1 MEQYTTPAPTRWAKY
16 ITLGCKLN
24 FAETSSLADKLAAFG
39 IQRAPNTRGA
49 DLCLINTCTVTETSN
64 HKCRQA
70 IHRARRENP
79 QALLVVMGCYAQLA
93 APQIAAMEGVDL
105 VISMED
111 KARAPKLIL
120 AAMNERQDSVG
131 TQQAADSVST
141 LTIPA
146 LHHYSTVARKDI
158 RTFVPSCSRG
168 ERTRFFLKVQDGC
181 DNFCTYCAIPF
192 ARGRSRNGTIAS
204 MVEQARS
211 VAAQGGKEIV
221 ITGVNIGDFG
231 RTTHETFFSL
241 IQALDNVDGIHRYRI
256 SSIEPDLLSD
266 EIIDFCARSRH
277 FMPHFHIPLQSGS
290 DTVLRLMH
298 RRYDTAL
305 FRSRIDYIK
314 KVMPNAFIGV
324 DIIVGMRGET
334 EALFAE
340 SRRFAES
347 LDVSQFHV
355 FSYSERP
362 GTVALKIPYIVSDQE
377 RHRRSKSLIA
387 MSEQKR
393 TNFYKSQIGQ
403 VRPVL
408 TEHTPTGWAARGF
421 TDNYVRVDVP
431 LEYGPKPINTVI
443 PCRLEALTPD
453 GMALIGIPINS

>member
-1 MEQYTTPAPTRWAKY
+1 MEHCINSSPTLRAKY

-24 FAETSSLADKLAAFG
+24 FAETSSLADKLYSLG
-39 IQRAPNTRGA
+39 IERAGNEQKA
-49 DLCLINTCTVTETSN
+49 DLCVINTCTVTETSN

-79 QALLVVMGCYAQLA
+79 EALMVVMGCYAQLA

-111 KARAPKLIL
+111 KARAPQLIL
-120 AAMNERQDSVG
+120 SALDERRKSMERDEKSADAA
-131 TQQAADSVST
+131 T
-141 LTIPA
+141 PA
-146 LHHYSTVARKDI
+146 LHHYSTVLRKGI

-181 DNFCTYCAIPF
+181 DCFCTYCAIPF
-192 ARGRSRNGTIAS
+192 ARGRSRNGSIAS
-204 MVEQARS
+204 MVEQAKG
-211 VAAQGGKEIV
+211 VVEQGGKEIV

-241 IQALDNVDGIHRYRI
+241 IQALDEVDGIERYRI
-256 SSIEPDLLSD
+256 SSIEPDLLTD
-266 EIIDFCARSRH
+266 EIIDFCAHSRH
-277 FMPHFHIPLQSGS
+277 FMPHFHIPLQNGS
-290 DTVLRLMH
+290 DTVLQLMH

-314 KVMPNAFIGV
+314 KVMPDAFIGV

-334 EALFAE
+334 DELFRE
-340 SRRFAES
+340 SFSFAES
-347 LDVSQFHV
+347 LEVAQYHV

-362 GTVALKIPYIVSDQE
+362 DTAALRIPYVVGE
-377 RHRRSKSLIA
+377 HEKHRRSKELIA
-387 MSEQKR
+387 LSERKR
-393 TNFYKSQIGQ
+393 IGFYQTMIGQ

-408 TEHTPTGWAARGF
+408 TEHTPAGWAARGF
-421 TDNYVRVDVP
+421 SDNYVRVDVP
-431 LEYGPKPINTVI
+431 KEYGPLPVNSVV
-443 PCRLEALTPD
+443 PCRLEALVPD
-453 GMALIGIPINS
+453 GTALIGVPVGNPQ

>member
-1 MEQYTTPAPTRWAKY
+1 MEHCINSSPTLRAKY

-24 FAETSSLADKLAAFG
+24 FAETSSLADKLYSLG
-39 IQRAPNTRGA
+39 IERAGNEQKA
-49 DLCLINTCTVTETSN
+49 DLCVINTCTVTETSN

-79 QALLVVMGCYAQLA
+79 EALMVVMGCYAQLA

-111 KARAPKLIL
+111 KARAPQLIL
-120 AAMNERQDSVG
+120 SALDERRKSMERDEKSADAA
-131 TQQAADSVST
+131 T
-141 LTIPA
+141 PA
-146 LHHYSTVARKDI
+146 LHHYSTVLRKDI

-181 DNFCTYCAIPF
+181 DCFCTYCAIPF
-192 ARGRSRNGTIAS
+192 ARGRSRNGSIAS
-204 MVEQARS
+204 MVEQAKG
-211 VAAQGGKEIV
+211 VVEQGGKEIV

-241 IQALDNVDGIHRYRI
+241 IQALDEVDGIERYRI
-256 SSIEPDLLSD
+256 SSIEPDLLTD
-266 EIIDFCARSRH
+266 EIIDFCAHSRH
-277 FMPHFHIPLQSGS
+277 FMPHFHIPLQNGS
-290 DTVLRLMH
+290 DTVLQLMH

-314 KVMPNAFIGV
+314 KVMPDAFIGV

-334 EALFAE
+334 DELFRE
-340 SRRFAES
+340 SFSFAES
-347 LDVSQFHV
+347 LEVAQYHV

-362 GTVALKIPYIVSDQE
+362 DTAALRIPYVVGE
-377 RHRRSKSLIA
+377 HEKHRRSKELIA
-387 MSEQKR
+387 LSERKR
-393 TNFYKSQIGQ
+393 IGFYQTMIGK

-408 TEHTPTGWAARGF
+408 TEHTPAGWAARGF
-421 TDNYVRVDVP
+421 SDNYVRVDVP
-431 LEYGPKPINTVI
+431 KEYGPLPVNSVV
-443 PCRLEALTPD
+443 PCRLEALVPD
-453 GMALIGIPINS
+453 GTALIGVPVGNPQ

>member
-1 MEQYTTPAPTRWAKY
+1 MEHNINLGPSRWAKY

-24 FAETSSLADKLAAFG
+24 FAETSSLADKLAASG
-39 IQRAPNTRGA
+39 ILRAPEGQRA

-70 IHRARRENP
+70 IHRALRENP
-79 QALLVVMGCYAQLA
+79 GALMVVMGCYAQLA

-111 KARAPKLIL
+111 KARAPEMIL
-120 AAMNERQDSVG
+120 AAMNERRRSMEAD
-131 TQQAADSVST
+131 QAGSISAQP
-141 LTIPA
+141 IPA

-181 DNFCTYCAIPF
+181 DCFCTYCAIPF
-192 ARGRSRNGTIAS
+192 ARGRSRNGSIAS
-204 MVEQARS
+204 MVEQAEGVVVR
-211 VAAQGGKEIV
+211 GGKEIV

-231 RTTHETFFSL
+231 RTTRESFLSL
-241 IQALDNVDGIHRYRI
+241 IRALDNVDGIERYRI
-256 SSIEPDLLSD
+256 SSIEPDLLTD

-277 FMPHFHIPLQSGS
+277 FMPHFHIPLQNGS
-290 DTVLRLMH
+290 DTVLHLMR

-314 KVMPNAFIGV
+314 KVMPDAFIGV

-334 EALFAE
+334 DELFGE
-340 SRRFAES
+340 SRSFAES
-347 LDVSQFHV
+347 LDVSQYHV

-362 GTVALKIPYIVSDQE
+362 GTAALKIPFVVGEKDK
-377 RHRRSKSLIA
+377 HRRSKELIA
-387 MSEQKR
+387 LSERKR
-393 TNFYKSQIGQ
+393 IGFYKSQIGQ

-408 TEHTPTGWAARGF
+408 TEHTPAGWAARGF

-431 LEYGPKPINTVI
+431 VEYGPLPVNTI
-443 PCRLEALTPD
+443 ISCRLDALTPD
-453 GMALIGIPINS
+453 GSALIGVPVNS